1 MESIWQTITAFF
13 ANIWAQVM
21 NLGTSIG
28 IYLGS
33 PINIF
38 SSLLDIVCVALVVY
52 ALIRLVRDSRAEQLL
67 KGILLLAVAFLL
79 ANVLHL
85 MTLHYLLSLLFDN
98 ALILIVVIFQP
109 EIRRALEQAGGSSR
123 FGFLR
128 TLSSGNEQLVKQW
141 KKAISATCTAA
152 AVFQEQRTGALIVFE
167 RETKLG
173 DIIASGTIVDAD
185 PSPELIGNI
194 FFKNTPLH
202 DGAMIMREGRVYAAG
217 CILPLTDLQIGT
229 SMGTRHRAA
238 VGMSENSD
246 AIIVVVS
253 EETGT
258 ISIASSG
265 TLRRNFTPEELKSEL
280 ESGMLAAL
288 QKAEDDANGKKKR
301 KKPTSK
307 KKKTAKKA
315 QKSTP
320 SKTTPKKAAAPSDAP
335 AEADRP
341 KPVVT
346 AAKDATPA
354 EDAAESKD
362 SKQSKGGDGK

>member
-13 ANIWAQVM
+13 ANIWAQVLS
-21 NLGTSIG
+21 LGNSIG
-28 IYLGS
+28 IYLSS
-33 PINIF
+33 PIHIF
-38 SSLLDIVCVALVVY
+38 SSLLDVVCVALVVY

-79 ANVLHL
+79 ANMLHL

-109 EIRRALEQAGGSSR
+109 EIRRALEQAGSSR

-141 KKAISATCTAA
+141 KKAITATCAAA

-288 QKAEDDANGKKKR
+288 QKAEDDEDGKKKR
-301 KKPTSK
+301 KKPRGK
-307 KKKTAKKA
+307 KKKTVKK
-315 QKSTP
+315 P
-320 SKTTPKKAAAPSDAP
+320 SKTAAPKKATVHSDAP
-335 AEADRP
+335 IEANEP

-346 AAKDATPA
+346 AVKDAEAASVSTETP
-354 EDAAESKD
+354 KT
-362 SKQSKGGDGK
+362 KGGEGK